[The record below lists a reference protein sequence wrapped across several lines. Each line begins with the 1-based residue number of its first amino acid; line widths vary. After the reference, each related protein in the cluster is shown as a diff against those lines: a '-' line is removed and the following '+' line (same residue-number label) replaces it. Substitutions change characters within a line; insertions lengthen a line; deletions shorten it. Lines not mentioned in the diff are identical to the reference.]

1 MNKKRRAI
9 TKEIIIDGSVC
20 KGCHICIDQCPN
32 DVLEV
37 SQSRS
42 AKGYLMPIVSR
53 IDDCIGCML
62 CELICP
68 DLAITVEM
76 IEDEK

>member
-1 MNKKRRAI
+1 MKAERGV
-9 TKEIIIDGSVC
+9 TQEIIIDSNVC

-37 SQSRS
+37 SQRRS
-42 AKGYLMPIVSR
+42 TKGYLMPIVTM
-53 IDDCIGCML
+53 IDDCIACML

-68 DLAITVEM
+68 DLAITVET

>member
-1 MNKKRRAI
+1 MKAKQRV
-9 TKEIIIDGSVC
+9 TQEIIIDSIVC
-20 KGCHICIDQCPN
+20 KGCHICIDQCPK
-32 DVLEV
+32 DVPEV

-42 AKGYLMPIVSR
+42 AKGYLTPMVSR
-53 IDDCIGCML
+53 IDDCIACML

-68 DLAITVEM
+68 DLAITVER